1 MHTKCKT
8 SCDLNVS
15 YAHRRIDRIAF
26 TAPTACRKIRTRVS
40 HYRAR
45 ASLLRFRARHL
56 PRPRRRRRN
65 SSRTRR
71 TLVGTS
77 VTTTRITTSPSRLRR
92 RRARRAR
99 VAHHAHPLFAIKTF
113 RIDRTPP
120 RERTYAS
127 YAASRSSRGLA
138 RTRPRSI
145 ERRGSR
151 SRAAPSSASRISR
164 AALVRARSPCAIAVD
179 GRRRRVALCRTTRA
193 AWETARRD
201 GGTRNTRKFVVGIA
215 ARSNAPT
222 DRKDAARRH
231 TTTLSGRRTNEDA
244 RDVRTR
250 AIEARRSRIRVGFA
264 RRATHDRA
272 VDARRDAKAFPPK
285 GQILFRGHRAR
296 DSLASRGVASVRW
309 RLKPR

>member
-164 AALVRARSPCAIAVD
+164 AALVRARSRARSPSTAVVD
-179 GRRRRVALCRTTRA
+179 ASRCVGRR
-193 AWETARRD
+193 ARRGRPRD
-201 GGTRNTRKFVVGIA
+201 MTGGTRNTREIA
-215 ARSNAPT
+215 VRTPRPT
-222 DRKDAARRH
+222 ERTPLVDTRR
-231 TTTLSGRRTNEDA
+231 RCPVDERT
-244 RDVRTR
+244 RTR
-250 AIEARRSRIRVGFA
+250 ATNERARSKRADHEYASDSRVARRTIEPSTRVATRKLSRQKDKSYSADIARVIPSRLA
-264 RRATHDRA
+264 
-272 VDARRDAKAFPPK
+272 
-285 GQILFRGHRAR
+285 
-296 DSLASRGVASVRW
+296 ASRACDGD
-309 RLKPR
+309 

>member
-164 AALVRARSPCAIAVD
+164 AALVRARSRARSPSTAVVD
-179 GRRRRVALCRTTRA
+179 ASRCVGRRARRGRPRDMTGGTRTTRDRD
-193 AWETARRD
+193 RRPFERPD
-201 GGTRNTRKFVVGIA
+201 RPKGR
-215 ARSNAPT
+215 RSST
-222 DRKDAARRH
+222 HDDAVRSTNERGRA
-231 TTTLSGRRTNEDA
+231 RRTNARDRSAPITNTRRIRASRDA
-244 RDVRTR
+244 RS
-250 AIEARRSRIRVGFA
+250 SR
-264 RRATHDRA
+264 RRASRRESFPAKRTNLIPRTSRA
-272 VDARRDAKAFPPK
+272 
-285 GQILFRGHRAR
+285 
-296 DSLASRGVASVRW
+296 
-309 RLKPR
+309 

>member
-164 AALVRARSPCAIAVD
+164 AALVRARSRARSPSTAVVD
-179 GRRRRVALCRTTRA
+179 ASRCVGRR
-193 AWETARRD
+193 ARRGRPRD
-201 GGTRNTRKFVVGIA
+201 MTGGTRNTRDDRHPFERPDRPKGR
-215 ARSNAPT
+215 RSST
-222 DRKDAARRH
+222 HDDAVRSTNERGRA
-231 TTTLSGRRTNEDA
+231 RRTNARDRSAPITNTRRIRASRDA
-244 RDVRTR
+244 RS
-250 AIEARRSRIRVGFA
+250 SR
-264 RRATHDRA
+264 RRASRRESFPAKRTNLIPRTSRA
-272 VDARRDAKAFPPK
+272 
-285 GQILFRGHRAR
+285 
-296 DSLASRGVASVRW
+296 
-309 RLKPR
+309 

>member
-164 AALVRARSPCAIAVD
+164 AALVRLVRARD
-179 GRRRRVALCRTTRA
+179 RRRRPSSSVALCRTTRA

-222 DRKDAARRH
+222 DRRDAARRH

-244 RDVRTR
+244 RDERTR

>member
-164 AALVRARSPCAIAVD
+164 AALVRLVRARD
-179 GRRRRVALCRTTRA
+179 RRRRPSSTRRA
-193 AWETARRD
+193 VSDDARGVGDRETRRRD
-201 GGTRNTRKFVVGIA
+201 AKHPKFVVGIA

-222 DRKDAARRH
+222 DRRDAARRH

-244 RDVRTR
+244 RDERTR

>member
-45 ASLLRFRARHL
+45 ASLLRFPARHL

-164 AALVRARSPCAIAVD
+164 AALVRARSRARSPSTAVVD
-179 GRRRRVALCRTTRA
+179 ASRCVGRR
-193 AWETARRD
+193 ARRGRPRD
-201 GGTRNTRKFVVGIA
+201 MTGGTRNTRDRRPFERPDRPKGR
-215 ARSNAPT
+215 RSST
-222 DRKDAARRH
+222 HDDAVRSTNERGRA
-231 TTTLSGRRTNEDA
+231 RRTNARDRSAPITNTRRIRASRDA
-244 RDVRTR
+244 RS
-250 AIEARRSRIRVGFA
+250 SR
-264 RRATHDRA
+264 RRASRRESFPAKRTNLIPRTSRA
-272 VDARRDAKAFPPK
+272 
-285 GQILFRGHRAR
+285 
-296 DSLASRGVASVRW
+296 
-309 RLKPR
+309 

>member
-164 AALVRARSPCAIAVD
+164 AALVRARSRARSPSTAVVD
-179 GRRRRVALCRTTRA
+179 ASRCVGRR
-193 AWETARRD
+193 ARRGRPRD
-201 GGTRNTRKFVVGIA
+201 ETEGRETPEIRR
-215 ARSNAPT
+215 R
-222 DRKDAARRH
+222 DRRPFERPDRPK
-231 TTTLSGRRTNEDA
+231 GRRSSTHDDAVRSTNE
-244 RDVRTR
+244 RGR
-250 AIEARRSRIRVGFA
+250 A
-264 RRATHDRA
+264 RRANARDRSA
-272 VDARRDAKAFPPK
+272 PITNTRRIRASRDARSSR
-285 GQILFRGHRAR
+285 RR
-296 DSLASRGVASVRW
+296 ASRRESFPAKRTN
-309 RLKPR
+309 LIPRTSRA

>member
-164 AALVRARSPCAIAVD
+164 AALVRARSRARSPSTAVVD
-179 GRRRRVALCRTTRA
+179 ASRCVGRR
-193 AWETARRD
+193 ARRGRPRD
-201 GGTRNTRKFVVGIA
+201 ETEGRETPGKFVVGIA

-244 RDVRTR
+244 RDERTR

>member
-164 AALVRARSPCAIAVD
+164 AALVRARSRARSPSTAVVD
-179 GRRRRVALCRTTRA
+179 ASRCVGRR
-193 AWETARRD
+193 ARRGRPRD
-201 GGTRNTRKFVVGIA
+201 MTGGTRNTRDRDPPFERPDRPKGR
-215 ARSNAPT
+215 RSST
-222 DRKDAARRH
+222 HDDAVRSTNERGRA
-231 TTTLSGRRTNEDA
+231 RRTNARDRSAPITNTRRIRASRDA
-244 RDVRTR
+244 RS
-250 AIEARRSRIRVGFA
+250 SR
-264 RRATHDRA
+264 RRASRRESFPAKRTNLIPRTSRA
-272 VDARRDAKAFPPK
+272 
-285 GQILFRGHRAR
+285 
-296 DSLASRGVASVRW
+296 
-309 RLKPR
+309 

>member
-40 HYRAR
+40 RYRAR

-164 AALVRARSPCAIAVD
+164 AALVRARSRARSPSTAVVD
-179 GRRRRVALCRTTRA
+179 ASRCVGRR
-193 AWETARRD
+193 ARRGRPRD
-201 GGTRNTRKFVVGIA
+201 MTGGTRNTRKNRRPFERPDRPKGR
-215 ARSNAPT
+215 RSST
-222 DRKDAARRH
+222 HDDAVRSTNERGRA
-231 TTTLSGRRTNEDA
+231 RRTNARDRSAPITNTRRIRASRDA
-244 RDVRTR
+244 RS
-250 AIEARRSRIRVGFA
+250 SR
-264 RRATHDRA
+264 RRASRRESFPAKRTNLIPRTSRA
-272 VDARRDAKAFPPK
+272 
-285 GQILFRGHRAR
+285 
-296 DSLASRGVASVRW
+296 
-309 RLKPR
+309 

>member
-164 AALVRARSPCAIAVD
+164 AALVRARSRARSPSTAVVD
-179 GRRRRVALCRTTRA
+179 ASRCVGRR
-193 AWETARRD
+193 ARRGRPRD
-201 GGTRNTRKFVVGIA
+201 MTGGTRDTRESDRRPFERPDRPKGR
-215 ARSNAPT
+215 RSST
-222 DRKDAARRH
+222 HDDAVRSTNERGRA
-231 TTTLSGRRTNEDA
+231 RRTNARDRSAPITNTRRIRASRDA
-244 RDVRTR
+244 RS
-250 AIEARRSRIRVGFA
+250 SR
-264 RRATHDRA
+264 RRASRRESFPAKRTNLIPRTSRA
-272 VDARRDAKAFPPK
+272 
-285 GQILFRGHRAR
+285 
-296 DSLASRGVASVRW
+296 
-309 RLKPR
+309 

>member
-164 AALVRARSPCAIAVD
+164 AALVRARSRARSPSTAVVD
-179 GRRRRVALCRTTRA
+179 ASRCVGRR
-193 AWETARRD
+193 ARRGRPRD
-201 GGTRNTRKFVVGIA
+201 MTGGTRNTRDRDRRPFERPDRPKGR
-215 ARSNAPT
+215 RSST
-222 DRKDAARRH
+222 HDDAVRSTNERGRA
-231 TTTLSGRRTNEDA
+231 RRTNARDRSAPITNTRRIRASRDA
-244 RDVRTR
+244 RS
-250 AIEARRSRIRVGFA
+250 SR
-264 RRATHDRA
+264 RRASRRESFPAKRTNLIPRTSRA
-272 VDARRDAKAFPPK
+272 
-285 GQILFRGHRAR
+285 
-296 DSLASRGVASVRW
+296 
-309 RLKPR
+309 

>member
-164 AALVRARSPCAIAVD
+164 AALVRARSRARSPSTAVVD
-179 GRRRRVALCRTTRA
+179 ASRCVGRR
-193 AWETARRD
+193 ARRGRPRD
-201 GGTRNTRKFVVGIA
+201 ETEGRETPGRFVSGSPPVRTPRPTERTPLVDTR
-215 ARSNAPT
+215 
-222 DRKDAARRH
+222 RRCPVDE
-231 TTTLSGRRTNEDA
+231 RT
-244 RDVRTR
+244 RTR
-250 AIEARRSRIRVGFA
+250 ATNERARSKRADHEYASDSRVARRTIEPSTRVATRKLSRQKDKSYSADIARVIPSRLA
-264 RRATHDRA
+264 
-272 VDARRDAKAFPPK
+272 
-285 GQILFRGHRAR
+285 
-296 DSLASRGVASVRW
+296 ASRACDGD
-309 RLKPR
+309 

>member
-164 AALVRARSPCAIAVD
+164 AALVRARSRARSPSTAVVD
-179 GRRRRVALCRTTRA
+179 ASRCVGRR
-193 AWETARRD
+193 ARRGRPRD
-201 GGTRNTRKFVVGIA
+201 ETEGRETPGKWDRRPFERPDRPKGR
-215 ARSNAPT
+215 RSST
-222 DRKDAARRH
+222 HDDAVRSTNERGRA
-231 TTTLSGRRTNEDA
+231 RRTNARDRSAPITNTRRIRASRDA
-244 RDVRTR
+244 RS
-250 AIEARRSRIRVGFA
+250 SR
-264 RRATHDRA
+264 RRASRRESFPAKRTNLIPRTSRA
-272 VDARRDAKAFPPK
+272 
-285 GQILFRGHRAR
+285 
-296 DSLASRGVASVRW
+296 
-309 RLKPR
+309 

>member
-164 AALVRARSPCAIAVD
+164 AALVRARSRARSPSTAVVD
-179 GRRRRVALCRTTRA
+179 ASRCVGRR
-193 AWETARRD
+193 ARRGRPRD
-201 GGTRNTRKFVVGIA
+201 ETEGRETPGNRDRRPFERPDRPKGR
-215 ARSNAPT
+215 RSST
-222 DRKDAARRH
+222 HDDAVRSTNERGRA
-231 TTTLSGRRTNEDA
+231 RRTNARDRSAPITNTRRIRASRDA
-244 RDVRTR
+244 RS
-250 AIEARRSRIRVGFA
+250 SR
-264 RRATHDRA
+264 RRASRRESFPAKRTNLIPRTSRA
-272 VDARRDAKAFPPK
+272 
-285 GQILFRGHRAR
+285 
-296 DSLASRGVASVRW
+296 
-309 RLKPR
+309 